1 MKYVFGPLKSRRLGN
16 SLGVNLTPHKIC
28 SFDCVYCQLGKTTL
42 KTRERKEYVSL
53 KDILGELKVWL
64 ENNSRELT
72 KINYVTLSGS
82 GEPTLNDK
90 IGQLILE
97 IKKLTSLPVAVL
109 TNSSLLKSAVVRG
122 EILAADL
129 IVPSLDAVEKK
140 VFLKIDRPQE
150 NIEIQEIIEGLI
162 ALRREFIGKI
172 WLEVML
178 VRGINDDIRYIK
190 KLKKITDLINPDKIQ
205 LNSPVRTTSEPGVL
219 SVDMKKLK
227 KIQEILG
234 EKCEII

>member
-16 SLGVNLTPHKIC
+16 SLGVNLTPRKIC

-42 KTRERKEYVSL
+42 KTQERKEYVFL
-53 KDILGELKVWL
+53 KDILSELKTWL
-64 ENNSRELT
+64 ESNSKEL
-72 KINYVTLSGS
+72 KDLNYVTLSGS

-97 IKKLTSLPVAVL
+97 IKKLTNLPVAVL
-109 TNSSLLKSAVVRG
+109 TNSSLLKSASVRG
-122 EILAADL
+122 EIMAADL

-150 NIEIQEIIEGLI
+150 DIEIEEIIEGLI
-162 ALRREFIGKI
+162 ALRREFKGKI

-178 VRGINDDIRYIK
+178 SRGINDDIRYIK

-205 LNSPVRTTSEPGVL
+205 LNSPVRTTSELGVL
-219 SVDMKKLK
+219 SVDKKKLR

>member
-1 MKYVFGPLKSRRLGN
+1 MKFVFGPLKSRRLGN
-16 SLGVNLTPHKIC
+16 SLGINLTPHKIC

-42 KTRERKEYVSL
+42 KTQERKEYVSL
-53 KDILGELKVWL
+53 KDILNELKTWL
-64 ENNSRELT
+64 ESNSEEL
-72 KINYVTLSGS
+72 KNINYITLSGS

-90 IGQLILE
+90 IKQLILE

-140 VFLKIDRPQE
+140 VFLEIDRPQE
-150 NIEIQEIIEGLI
+150 NIEIEEIIEGLI
-162 ALRREFIGKI
+162 ALRREFKGKI

-219 SVDMKKLK
+219 SVDKKKLE

>member
-16 SLGVNLTPHKIC
+16 SLGVNLTPRKIC

-42 KTRERKEYVSL
+42 KTQERKEYVFL
-53 KDILGELKVWL
+53 KDILSELKTWL
-64 ENNSRELT
+64 ESNSKEL
-72 KINYVTLSGS
+72 KDLNYVTLSGS

-97 IKKLTSLPVAVL
+97 IKKLTNLPVAVL
-109 TNSSLLKSAVVRG
+109 TNSSLLKSASVRG
-122 EILAADL
+122 EIMAADL

-150 NIEIQEIIEGLI
+150 DIKIEEIIEGLI
-162 ALRREFIGKI
+162 ALRREFKGKI

-178 VRGINDDIRYIK
+178 SRGINDDIRYIK

-205 LNSPVRTTSEPGVL
+205 LNSPVRTTSELGVL
-219 SVDMKKLK
+219 SVDKKKLR
-227 KIQEILG
+227 KIQGILG

>member
-1 MKYVFGPLKSRRLGN
+1 MKYVFGSLKSRRLGN
-16 SLGVNLTPHKIC
+16 SLGINLTPHKTC

-42 KTRERKEYVSL
+42 KTQERKEYVSL
-53 KDILGELKVWL
+53 KDILSELKTWL
-64 ENNSRELT
+64 ESNSEDL
-72 KINYVTLSGS
+72 KNINYITLSGS

-90 IGQLILE
+90 IKQLILE

-140 VFLKIDRPQE
+140 VFLEIDRPQE
-150 NIEIQEIIEGLI
+150 NIEIEEIIEGLI
-162 ALRREFIGKI
+162 ALRREFKGKI

-219 SVDMKKLK
+219 SVDKKKLE